1 MEHDHVQME
10 LDTSFCK
17 LSSCQC
23 FLSRAQGKE
32 TPAGRRQKGACPSFK
47 DLTSEKEMTLLL
59 PFYQPELLSRPC
71 QVSLKTE
78 MKSLIEGQV
87 QDVQNL
93 PVPMF
98 FGLLKKQIR
107 K

>member
-71 QVSLKTE
+71 Q
-78 MKSLIEGQV
+78 GQV